1 MNSRFDLMEPE
12 QSGADYE
19 LEDWNALVD
28 TVCEVF
34 RKSPKRVV
42 SFLRSHDLTMPRH
55 LIAAI
60 WSETHTLEDTTIRC
74 RWKAHKN
81 VYHARERIAE
91 LIDSKEEGP
100 RIHQVL
106 ALLSKRAPWLIGRAI
121 EAGLVPNP
129 ENPENP
135 ENHDEKK
142 SENFLAG
149 GLESDTLQTIPTT
162 EPRTTTNPNQ

>member
-12 QSGADYE
+12 QPGPDYE

-91 LIDSKEEGP
+91 LIDTKEEGP

-129 ENPENP
+129 ENPANP
-135 ENHDEKK
+135 DEKK
-142 SENFLAG
+142 YENFLAG
-149 GLESDTLQTIPTT
+149 GQESDTLQAIPTT
-162 EPRTTTNPNQ
+162 EPQTTTNTNHD

>member
-12 QSGADYE
+12 QPGPDYD

-91 LIDSKEEGP
+91 LIDTKEEGP

-121 EAGLVPNP
+121 EAGIAPNP
-129 ENPENP
+129 ENPANP
-135 ENHDEKK
+135 DEKK
-142 SENFLAG
+142 AENFLAG
-149 GLESDTLQTIPTT
+149 GQESDKLQAIPTT
-162 EPRTTTNPNQ
+162 EPQTTTNTNHD

>member
-1 MNSRFDLMEPE
+1 MNSKFDLMEPE
-12 QSGADYE
+12 QPGPDYE

-74 RWKAHKN
+74 RWRAHKN
-81 VYHARERIAE
+81 VYHARERIAA

-100 RIHQVL
+100 RIHQAL

-129 ENPENP
+129 ENPESPN
-135 ENHDEKK
+135 EKK
-142 SENFLAG
+142 NENFLAG
-149 GLESDTLQTIPTT
+149 GLESYTLQAIPNT
-162 EPRTTTNPNQ
+162 EPRTTTNTNQWT